1 MNTKKLIMTAACA
14 LCAVLAFSAA
24 KSVSA
29 EKGIKKVATVAESFG
44 DGEKVSAVVITYAK
58 KIDHCCPIN
67 LEKSF

>member
-1 MNTKKLIMTAACA
+1 MKMKKIGMIGLCLIC
-14 LCAVLAFSAA
+14 SAGLFA
-24 KSVSA
+24 TSKSVPA